1 MKKTGANQSELST
14 PFVPHSVDSPLR
26 SGKEMNQPERSSIF
40 SVAAIVI
47 PLVIVGVG
55 IIFSFSEEI
64 HTDDWFGLARIFKS
78 LFSILLGAITSI
90 LLAVI
95 AYMRNEENKWI
106 STLAAVPSLLILLAA
121 GAFMVLGAN

>member
-1 MKKTGANQSELST
+1 
-14 PFVPHSVDSPLR
+14 
-26 SGKEMNQPERSSIF
+26 MNQPERSSIF